1 MYHDPILI
9 KQLSGV
15 LDNYLNQ
22 RRDLLLGKSLNG
34 LSKIFP
40 KTSLRQFVI
49 PYFEFVG
56 FYVTIPLNF
65 IY

>member
-1 MYHDPILI
+1 MYCDPILI
-9 KQLSGV
+9 KQLTDV

-22 RRDLLLGKSLNG
+22 KWDLLLGKGLYG
-34 LSKIFP
+34 LSKSFP

-49 PYFEFVG
+49 PYFNLLY